1 LQLEIGRFFTFAAA
15 GGNDKAGNRDGGNNR
30 KKKSSV
36 IFGFHG
42 MHPFIEILKIHI

>member
-1 LQLEIGRFFTFAAA
+1 LEIGRFFTFAAA

-36 IFGFHG
+36 ISGFHG
-42 MHPFIEILKIHI
+42 MHPFIKILKIHI